1 MSIFSKRLKEA
12 RLRKGISQE
21 QLGLEAGLDA
31 MSASARMNR
40 YELAKRVPD
49 FSLVE
54 RLAAVLEVQTAY
66 LFTKDDD
73 LANFILDFNIL
84 DDTQKNEVAALLKT
98 FRKDNS

>member
-12 RLRKGISQE
+12 RLRKGLSQE

-49 FSLVE
+49 FALVE
-54 RLAAVLEVQTAY
+54 RLAGVLEVPPAY
-66 LFTKDDD
+66 LFAKDDD
-73 LANFILDFNIL
+73 LANLILLFSKL
-84 DDTQKNEVAALLKT
+84 DANQKEEVIVLIKGL
-98 FRKDNS
+98 SQES